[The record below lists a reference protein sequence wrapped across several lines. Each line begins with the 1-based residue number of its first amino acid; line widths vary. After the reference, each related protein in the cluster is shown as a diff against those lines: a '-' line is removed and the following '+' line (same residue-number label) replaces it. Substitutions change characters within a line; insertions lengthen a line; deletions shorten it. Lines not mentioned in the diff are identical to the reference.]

1 VRLSFVILYVVSIRV
16 TADSGR
22 SDGTSSNFTSVK
34 VMDSMSAFITGGNS
48 WPVESASSPPGDS
61 EAWGDHGDNIIPN

>member
-1 VRLSFVILYVVSIRV
+1 VRLTFAILYVVSIGG

-22 SDGTSSNFTSVK
+22 SVGTSSNCTSVR
-34 VMDSMSAFITGGNS
+34 VMAWMSALITGGNS

-61 EAWGDHGDNIIPN
+61 EAWGDHGDNIIPH